1 MNKIAYFMLVLAS
14 MLVGSV
20 LGQTEVEEGDPSSVK
35 PVAQAPR
42 LPLPYSQQEV
52 SYPGGATGV
61 TLAATLYLPAGI
73 KKPPVAILMPGTG
86 KQDRTSK
93 MGRHPYYDVII
104 DHLCRHGV
112 AVLWADDR
120 GVGKSTG
127 DFMAATTTDF
137 ATDVMAGVKFLTT
150 VKQIDRRHIGII
162 GHSEGGT
169 MGSIATANCADVAF
183 LVSLAGVAI
192 DGLQSVT
199 LQNEGI
205 VNQSPLT
212 PDEMTAYNTL
222 NKRLFR
228 TIHDH
233 VDDPRVDT
241 LMMQEFRAWKKEQ
254 SAALLHKIRFDDYI
268 GDRYIG
274 RFLVLPQAPWYR
286 HMIMLDPAADIQ
298 RIRVPVL
305 ALNGDRDVMVDADSN
320 LEAFRTNLAA
330 NPDHTERKM
339 PGLNH
344 MFQHCQAC
352 TQQEYTQLDETI
364 SPEVLNIVSD
374 WIIQRTRR

>member
-1 MNKIAYFMLVLAS
+1 MSKTVYFMLILTS
-14 MLVGSV
+14 LLVEPV
-20 LGQTEVEEGDPSSVK
+20 LGQTERKEGSPSAAES
-35 PVAQAPR
+35 VAQAPR
-42 LPLPYSQQEV
+42 LPLPYTQQEV
-52 SYPGGATGV
+52 IYPGGATGV
-61 TLAATLYLPAGI
+61 TLAATLYLPAGV
-73 KKPPVAILMPGTG
+73 KKPPVAILVPGTG
-86 KQDRTSK
+86 RQDRTST
-93 MGRHPYYDVII
+93 MGRHPYYNVIV

-127 DFMAATTTDF
+127 SFDSATTTDF
-137 ATDVMAGVKFLTT
+137 AHDVIAGVKFLQT

-169 MGSIATANCADVAF
+169 MASIATANCADVAF

-205 VNQSPLT
+205 VNQSPIT
-212 PDEMTAYNTL
+212 PDEMTAYNSL
-222 NKRLFR
+222 NRRLFR
-228 TIHDH
+228 IIHDH

-241 LMMQEFRAWKKEQ
+241 LMMREFRAWKKEQ
-254 SAALLHKIRFDDYI
+254 STALLHKMRFDDYI

-286 HMIMLDPAADIQ
+286 HMIMLDPSADI
-298 RIRVPVL
+298 RRLRVPVL

-320 LEAFRTNLAA
+320 LQAFRINLVGNA
-330 NPDHTERKM
+330 DHTEGKM

-344 MFQHCQAC
+344 MFQHCETC
-352 TQQEYTQLDETI
+352 TQQEYTQLAETI

-374 WIIQRTRR
+374 WIIQRTR

>member
-1 MNKIAYFMLVLAS
+1 MIRTVYLIVALAS
-14 MLVGSV
+14 LLAGPAWS
-20 LGQTEVEEGDPSSVK
+20 QTDKEEGSPTVA
-35 PVAQAPR
+35 VAQAPR
-42 LPLPYSQQEV
+42 PPFPYTQREV
-52 SYPGGATGV
+52 VYPGGAEGV
-61 TLAATLYLPAGI
+61 TLAATLYLPDHVQ
-73 KKPPVAILMPGTG
+73 KPPVAILVPGTG
-86 KQDRTSK
+86 RQDRTAK
-93 MGRHPYYDVII
+93 VGRHPYYDVII

-127 DFMAATTTDF
+127 SFDSATTTDF
-137 ATDVMAGVKFLTT
+137 ANDVIAGVKFLKT
-150 VKQIDRRHIGII
+150 VKQVDRRHIGIV

-169 MGSIATANCADVAF
+169 MACIATANCTDVAF
-183 LVSLAGVAI
+183 LVSLAGVSI

-205 VNQSPLT
+205 VNQSPIT
-212 PDEMTAYNTL
+212 PEEMTAYNTL
-222 NKRLFR
+222 NRRLFR

-241 LMMQEFRAWKKEQ
+241 LMMREFRAWKKEQ
-254 SAALLHKIRFDDYI
+254 SVELLHKMRFDDYI

-274 RFLVLPQAPWYR
+274 RFLILPQAPWYR
-286 HMIMLDPAADIQ
+286 HMIMLDPAADIR

-305 ALNGDRDVMVDADSN
+305 ALNGDRDVMVDADAN
-320 LEAFRTNLAA
+320 LEAFRANLTA

-344 MFQHCQAC
+344 MLQHCRTC
-352 TQQEYTQLDETI
+352 TPREYSELDETI
-364 SPEVLNIVSD
+364 SPDVLNIVSD
-374 WIIQRTRR
+374 WIIRRTRK

>member
-1 MNKIAYFMLVLAS
+1 MSKTVYFMLLLTNL
-14 MLVGSV
+14 LVVPV
-20 LGQTEVEEGDPSSVK
+20 LGQTDREEGSPSAAE

-42 LPLPYSQQEV
+42 LPLPYTQQEV
-52 SYPGGATGV
+52 LYPGGATGV
-61 TLAATLYLPAGI
+61 TLAATLYLPAGV
-73 KKPPVAILMPGTG
+73 KKPPVVILVPGTG
-86 KQDRTSK
+86 RQDRTST
-93 MGRHPYYDVII
+93 MGRHPYYNVIV

-127 DFMAATTTDF
+127 SFDSATTTDF
-137 ATDVMAGVKFLTT
+137 AHDVISGVKFLQT
-150 VKQIDRRHIGII
+150 VKQVDRRHIGII

-169 MGSIATANCADVAF
+169 MASIATANCADVAF

-205 VNQSPLT
+205 VNQSPIT
-212 PDEMTAYNTL
+212 PDEMTAYNSL
-222 NKRLFR
+222 NRRLFR
-228 TIHDH
+228 IIHDH

-241 LMMQEFRAWKKEQ
+241 LMMREFRAWKKEQ
-254 SAALLHKIRFDDYI
+254 STALLHKMRFDDYI
-268 GDRYIG
+268 GDRYIA
-274 RFLVLPQAPWYR
+274 RFLILPQAPWYR
-286 HMIMLDPAADIQ
+286 HMIMLDPSADIR

-320 LEAFRTNLAA
+320 LEAFRINLVGNA
-330 NPDHTERKM
+330 DHTERKM

-344 MFQHCQAC
+344 MFQHCETC
-352 TQQEYTQLDETI
+352 TQQEYTKLAETI

-374 WIIQRTRR
+374 WIIQRTR